1 MLSYPNSEKMCNNW
15 SHENY
20 WNEKAWNV
28 YWDYFYAISSARINI
43 SASREENMKGLRN
56 LTKIYDQNVFKWEK
70 INNEK
75 NFCIS
80 PVFWTYK

>member
-1 MLSYPNSEKMCNNW
+1 MIE
-15 SHENY
+15 
-20 WNEKAWNV
+20 A
-28 YWDYFYAISSARINI
+28 
-43 SASREENMKGLRN
+43 MKTTGLRN

-80 PVFWTYK
+80 PVF